1 VTRKDSHKTCK
12 FTSSFF
18 NYFHFPIF
26 YKGSSAGNLHFPIGK
41 SAGNARDLRP
51 MTPLLRL
58 VTPLLRLVIPANQ
71 LLAFRVRVG
80 IVCLAV
86 VTDFAHFK
94 NALFDLILQK
104 LTRRSFWHVGFFNE
118 VAGDEFVAL

>member
-1 VTRKDSHKTCK
+1 MPLDDAHLGDIL
-12 FTSSFF
+12 
-18 NYFHFPIF
+18 FH
-26 YKGSSAGNLHFPIGK
+26 
-41 SAGNARDLRP
+41 
-51 MTPLLRL
+51 
-58 VTPLLRLVIPANQ
+58 
-71 LLAFRVRVG
+71 AFRVRVG

-118 VAGDEFVAL
+118 VAGYEFVAL

>member
-1 VTRKDSHKTCK
+1 MT
-12 FTSSFF
+12 
-18 NYFHFPIF
+18 PI
-26 YKGSSAGNLHFPIGK
+26 
-41 SAGNARDLRP
+41 LRP

-58 VTPLLRLVIPANQ
+58 VIPIIRPMTPVNQ
-71 LLAFRVRVG
+71 LLAFSVRVG

-86 VTDFAHFK
+86 VSDFAHFK

-118 VAGDEFVAL
+118 VAGYEFVAL